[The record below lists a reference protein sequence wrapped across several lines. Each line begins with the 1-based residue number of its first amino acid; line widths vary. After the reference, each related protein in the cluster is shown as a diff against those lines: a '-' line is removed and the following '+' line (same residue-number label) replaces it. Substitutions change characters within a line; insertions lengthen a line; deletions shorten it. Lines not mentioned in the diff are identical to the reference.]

1 MAGLSPPYAGPSLR
15 LLVVVAVPAF
25 STAGWG
31 PMVNASSPIVF
42 RRIDSAQPQ
51 RPPATAAKIATVEAD
66 EAGTTVFAVSI
77 TADGAGSP
85 QLEDFLQAGT
95 TNARRRFR
103 NDDIFHVLRLD
114 QSLEKEDEGLLS
126 WVTTN
131 RVINNL

>member
-31 PMVNASSPIVF
+31 PLVNASSPIVF
-42 RRIDSAQPQ
+42 RRIDGAQPQ

-114 QSLEKEDEGLLS
+114 QSLEKEDEGL
-126 WVTTN
+126 
-131 RVINNL
+131 